1 MGYPNF
7 SHFRQFYYMIKPVN
21 IFILLPLLFSFVALL
36 AAASDPGDYLSV
48 TGPCNLEFPRDHG
61 SHPEYRTE
69 WWYYTG
75 NLRSEKGD
83 LYGFQLTFFRSRISP
98 PGDEK
103 MWPPKPS
110 AWRVSQVY
118 LAHAA
123 VTDIAGRQHLHA
135 EDVARGA
142 LGMAGVIQSARH
154 TKIFLKNWSTQIAA
168 NRQRLKVNADDFSY
182 ELSFKPAKP
191 PVLHGDRGYDRKG
204 STPDRASC
212 YYSFTRLEGQGSIT
226 IGGNTVAVS
235 GSAWMDHEFS
245 TALLEPGI
253 TGWDWFSL
261 QLSDYSEIMVYL
273 LRTKKGELHAASSGT
288 YIDANGFA
296 HRISTQEIGVDVLD
310 TWQSKQSRGRYP
322 SKWRM
327 QIKPLALDVRI
338 ASNLPD
344 QEMRTLNST
353 GVTYWEGSVSI
364 EGTRF
369 KQSVKGEGYVEL
381 TGYAEAF
388 DSPL

>member
-1 MGYPNF
+1 MRYYINILIHF
-7 SHFRQFYYMIKPVN
+7 SF
-21 IFILLPLLFSFVALL
+21 FIYLTTLPLS
-36 AAASDPGDYLSV
+36 ASELEDYSTV
-48 TGPCNLEFPRDHG
+48 TGPCNLEFPEDHG
-61 SHPEYRTE
+61 AHPDYRTE

-83 LYGFQLTFFRSRISP
+83 PYGFQLTFFRSRISSP
-98 PGDEK
+98 KDEK
-103 MWPPKPS
+103 KWPSKSS

-123 VTDIAGRQHLHA
+123 VTDIAAQRHLHA
-135 EDVARGA
+135 EDIARGA
-142 LGMAGVIQSARH
+142 LGMAGVIQSHQH
-154 TKIFLKNWSTQIAA
+154 TKIFLKNWSTQIEKD
-168 NRQRLKVNADDFSY
+168 RQRLKVNAADFSY

-191 PVLHGDRGYDRKG
+191 LVLHGDRGYDRKG

-212 YYSFTRLEGQGSIT
+212 YYSFTRLKGQGTIT
-226 IGGNTVAVS
+226 IGGNTVAVT
-235 GSAWMDHEFS
+235 GLAWMDHEVS

-253 TGWDWFSL
+253 TGWDWFGL

-273 LRTKKGELHAASSGT
+273 LRTEKGKLHPASSGT
-288 YIDANGFA
+288 YIDADGRA
-296 HRISTQEIGVDVLD
+296 HQITSQEIVVDVLD
-310 TWQSKQSRGRYP
+310 TWQSKQSQGRYP

-327 QIKPLALDVRI
+327 QIKPLELDVTI
-338 ASNLPD
+338 SSNLPD

-364 EGTRF
+364 EG
-369 KQSVKGEGYVEL
+369 KKNKHPVKGEGYAEL

-388 DSPL
+388 DAPL